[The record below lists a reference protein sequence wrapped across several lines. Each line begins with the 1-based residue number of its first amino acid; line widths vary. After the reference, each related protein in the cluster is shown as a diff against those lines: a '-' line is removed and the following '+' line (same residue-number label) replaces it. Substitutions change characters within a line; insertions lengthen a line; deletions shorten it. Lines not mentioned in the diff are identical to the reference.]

1 MSLSSHAP
9 ALIGLVLVGALA
21 AAPAEAH
28 FQLLYPGETR
38 TGGDL
43 DMLLLFSHPFNG
55 GPTMQME
62 PPEAFS
68 VTSQRGEAEPVT
80 TDLIDLVE
88 PYDWTGADGS
98 VAHAYMAR
106 IPARTVRSMGDYVF
120 SLTPAPYYEATEDK
134 FIQQFTKTILNV
146 GGVPG
151 NWDQEIGLPAEIRPL
166 DKPYA
171 NWVGGVFR
179 GIVLSAGAPVPFA
192 EVEVEYVNRDPDLA
206 THGWTGEPRIT
217 APHPALEVLSIRA
230 DANGLVTIGLPKA
243 GWWGIAAL
251 GVGPR
256 TEHEGKELSQDAVLW
271 VEVSDIE

>member
-1 MSLSSHAP
+1 MRLSRHA
-9 ALIGLVLVGALA
+9 ATLAGIILA
-21 AAPAEAH
+21 AALGAAPAQAH
-28 FQLLYPGETR
+28 FQLLYPGPSGP
-38 TGGDL
+38 GGDL

-62 PPEAFS
+62 PPLAFS

-80 TDLIDLVE
+80 TDLIDLVK

-98 VAHAYMAR
+98 VAHAYKAV
-106 IPARTVRSMGDYVF
+106 IPGRTVRSMGDYVF
-120 SLTPAPYYEATEDK
+120 ALTPAPYYEATEDK
-134 FIQQFTKTILNV
+134 YIQQFTKTVLNV

-151 NWDQEIGLPAEIRPL
+151 NWDKDIGLPAEIRPL

-179 GIVLSAGAPVPFA
+179 GVVLSAGEPVPYA
-192 EVEVEYVNRDPDLA
+192 EVEVEYINRDPDFA
-206 THGWTGEPRIT
+206 AHGWSGEPRIA

-243 GWWGIAAL
+243 GWWGLAAL
-251 GVGPR
+251 SVGPE

-271 VEVSDIE
+271 IEVTDIE